1 MLRTVCTMLI
11 GLLLLS
17 ATLSSAAE
25 PKGDAAVKQAELAKR
40 LVDLFGWSEGLPE
53 NPQEKDYKVI
63 LGGQRRFR
71 FEAEETYDRAFDAVA
86 VRDYN
91 LFGPFTGRG
100 WLHGI
105 TVPTAVHFKVFIPIA
120 GKYTLSAVTKGD
132 DQLWSVAGRA
142 FKVNAG
148 EKLKTTVIGQA
159 FIPAGIL
166 EFNAVVPPGGAI
178 DAIEFSAP
186 ALAPLEPLSGWNFS
200 ANLTGGQLAE
210 VAAPLLGTEALL
222 PEDQSAP
229 HKMLSAAAVTPL
241 PEALL
246 LTDSQVLG
254 KTIADK
260 WVRAG
265 QVAGQLTMPVEI
277 DATGVYQVRV
287 RFVGSTLTAGFGDR
301 TVTMPG
307 KPYLDW
313 VECGVFRLAKGKNM
327 LSLRIPPSGGVDS
340 VEIIRRKSSTA
351 DYVAVMKL
359 GKGGDETVS
368 SAELDN
374 LLKSLQEKFRERQ

>member
-1 MLRTVCTMLI
+1 MLRTVSAMLV
-11 GLLLLS
+11 GLLLS
-17 ATLSSAAE
+17 AALSSAAE
-25 PKGDAAVKQAELAKR
+25 PKSDVPVKQAELAKR

-53 NPQEKDYKVI
+53 NPEDKDYKGI

-71 FEAEETYDRAFDAVA
+71 FEAEESYDRLYDAVS

-91 LFGPFTGRG
+91 LLGPFSGRG
-100 WLHGI
+100 WLHGT

-120 GKYTLSAVTKGD
+120 GKYTLTAVTKGD

-148 EKLKTTVIGQA
+148 GVLKETVIGQA
-159 FIPAGIL
+159 FIPPGTL
-166 EFNAVVPPGGAI
+166 EFNAVIPAGGAI
-178 DAIEFSAP
+178 DSIEFSAP
-186 ALAPLEPLSGWNFS
+186 ALAPLEPLSGWNFA

-210 VAAPLLGTEALL
+210 VAAPLLGTEVLL
-222 PEDQSAP
+222 PEDMTAA
-229 HKMLSAAAVTPL
+229 HKTLPAAGVAPL
-241 PEALL
+241 PAALF

-254 KTIADK
+254 KPLANK

-265 QVAGQLTMPVEI
+265 QVAAQLSIPVEI

-287 RFVGSTLTAGFGDR
+287 RFVGSTLTAGFDDR

-307 KPYLDW
+307 KPYLEW
-313 VECGVFRLAKGKNM
+313 VDCGVFRLAKGTNR

-340 VEIIRRKSSTA
+340 VEIIRRKSSPA
-351 DYVAVMKL
+351 DYVAVTKL
-359 GKGGDETVS
+359 GKGAEETVS
-368 SAELDN
+368 SAELDR